1 MFGSGGVVVVQNMQ
15 QTDGVGDR
23 RRRRRLLLTGSSGL
37 AGSGLAFSLRLEQKL
52 KDNVKL
58 MIQA

>member
-15 QTDGVGDR
+15 QTDGGGD
-23 RRRRRLLLTGSSGL
+23 RRRLLLTGSSGL
-37 AGSGLAFSLRLEQKL
+37 AGSGLAFSLRLEQKI

>member
-15 QTDGVGDR
+15 QTDGGGD
-23 RRRRRLLLTGSSGL
+23 RRRLLLTGSSGL

-52 KDNVKL
+52 KDNVKS

>member
-1 MFGSGGVVVVQNMQ
+1 MFGSVGVVVQNMQ
-15 QTDGVGDR
+15 QTDGGGD

>member
-15 QTDGVGDR
+15 QTDGVGD
-23 RRRRRLLLTGSSGL
+23 RRRRLLLTGSSGL
-37 AGSGLAFSLRLEQKL
+37 AGSGLAFSLRLEQKI

>member
-1 MFGSGGVVVVQNMQ
+1 MLSSVGVVVQNMQ
-15 QTDGVGDR
+15 QTDGD

-52 KDNVKL
+52 KDNVKS